1 MITSYHLVVVFGLAS
16 AASWGAGDFMGGLLT
31 RRMNAWKVLVIS
43 FGASI
48 IFLTVLALLTSEPLP
63 SATELGWGIAAGF
76 SGTLA
81 LAAYY
86 RALAM
91 GKMGIAAPVAGV
103 LTASV
108 PVLFGVLTQG
118 LPTSYQIV
126 GFLLALVGLWLI
138 SRREG
143 VVSGSRSLGFAVLA
157 GLGFGGFLVL
167 LAQASKIAIF
177 WPIIAARGT
186 GLTILLII
194 VVASRGRFRG
204 GRGGLALMFLTG
216 VLEVGGNA
224 FFLLATQAGRIDV
237 ASVLSSLYP
246 AATIILAYLLLK
258 ERMTRTQGAGILAV
272 LIAIVL
278 IAA

>member
-1 MITSYHLVVVFGLAS
+1 MIPSSHLVVVFGLAS
-16 AASWGAGDFMGGLLT
+16 AASWGAGDFMGGFLT

-48 IFLTVLALLTSEPLP
+48 IFLTALALLTSEPLP
-63 SATELGWGIAAGF
+63 SSTQLGWGIAAGL

-91 GKMGIAAPVAGV
+91 GKMGIAAPVTGV

-118 LPTSYQIV
+118 LPTPYQSV
-126 GFLLALVGLWLI
+126 GFVLALVGLWLI

-143 VVSGSRSLGFAVLA
+143 EIGVSRSLGLAVLA

-167 LAQASKIAIF
+167 LSQAGTTAVF
-177 WPIIAARGT
+177 WPISTARGT
-186 GLTILLII
+186 GLSVLLLIA
-194 VVASRGRFRG
+194 VVNRGRLRG
-204 GRGGLALMFLTG
+204 ERGGLALMLLTG

-224 FFLLATQAGRIDV
+224 FFLLATQVGRIDV
-237 ASVLSSLYP
+237 ASVLCSLYP

-258 ERMTRTQGAGILAV
+258 ERMTRTQGAGIMAV

>member
-1 MITSYHLVVVFGLAS
+1 
-16 AASWGAGDFMGGLLT
+16 MGGFLT
-31 RRMNAWKVLVIS
+31 RRTNAWKVLVIS
-43 FGASI
+43 FAASL
-48 IFLTVLALLTSEPLP
+48 IFLTALALLTSEPLP
-63 SATELGWGIAAGF
+63 SATELGWGIAAGL
-76 SGTLA
+76 SSTVA

-86 RALAM
+86 RALAL

-118 LPTSYQIV
+118 LPTPYQIV

-143 VVSGSRSLGFAVLA
+143 AVGGSRSLSLAVLA

-167 LAQASKIAIF
+167 LAQAGKTAVF

-186 GLTILLII
+186 GLSILLLIA
-194 VVASRGRFRG
+194 VANRGMFRG

-237 ASVLSSLYP
+237 ACPRYTQPQQSSWPTCSLRS
-246 AATIILAYLLLK
+246 
-258 ERMTRTQGAGILAV
+258 E
-272 LIAIVL
+272 
-278 IAA
+278 

>member
-1 MITSYHLVVVFGLAS
+1 MSQMITSYHLVVVFGLAS
-16 AASWGAGDFMGGLLT
+16 AASWGAGDFMGGFLT
-31 RRMNAWKVLVIS
+31 RRTNAWKVLVIS
-43 FGASI
+43 FAASL
-48 IFLTVLALLTSEPLP
+48 IFLTALALLTSEPLP
-63 SATELGWGIAAGF
+63 SATELGWGIAAGL
-76 SGTLA
+76 SSTVA

-86 RALAM
+86 RALAL

-118 LPTSYQIV
+118 LPTPYQIV

-143 VVSGSRSLGFAVLA
+143 AVGGSRSLSLAVLA

-167 LAQASKIAIF
+167 LAQAGKTAVF

-186 GLTILLII
+186 GLSILLLIA
-194 VVASRGRFRG
+194 VANRGMFRG

-237 ASVLSSLYP
+237 ACPRYTQPQQSSWPTCSLRS
-246 AATIILAYLLLK
+246 
-258 ERMTRTQGAGILAV
+258 E
-272 LIAIVL
+272 
-278 IAA
+278 